1 MGAHGERVEEPADL
15 APALHRALES
25 NRPAVV
31 DVAIDRENLAPV
43 VFKP

>member
-1 MGAHGERVEEPADL
+1 MGAHGERVEEPGDL
-15 APALHRALES
+15 EPALRRALDS

-31 DVAIDRENLAPV
+31 DVVIDRENLAPV